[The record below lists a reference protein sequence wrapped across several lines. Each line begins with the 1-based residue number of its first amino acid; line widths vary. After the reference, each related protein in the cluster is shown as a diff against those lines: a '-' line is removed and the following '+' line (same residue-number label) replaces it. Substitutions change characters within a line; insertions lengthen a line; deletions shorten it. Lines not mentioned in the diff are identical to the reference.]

1 MRERIFSP
9 AGSSLVKKHGYYVQD
24 GKTIF
29 GEVAEVDI
37 SRKINEAG
45 RGCTLYEMIE
55 KYQRTGD
62 DSFLY
67 AKAQAYDTDLT
78 TAPKSLIDLY
88 NLKSTAKDDFYKF
101 PVDFRALFNHNVDDY
116 FASIQDKTIE
126 EKMKNY
132 FVEKGKI
139 IVKEDEKEV
148 IKDES
153 IK

>member
-1 MRERIFSP
+1 MRVRIYSP
-9 AGSSLVKKHGYYVQD
+9 SGSAVVKKHGYYVED
-24 GKTIF
+24 GKTLF
-29 GEVAEVDI
+29 GEVGEVDV

-45 RGCTLYEMIE
+45 RGCTLYEMIQ

-67 AKAQAYDTDLT
+67 AKAQAYDADLT

-88 NLKSTAKDDFYKF
+88 NLKSTAKEDFYKF
-101 PVDFRALFNHNVDDY
+101 PVDFRALFNHNIDDY
-116 FASIQDKTIE
+116 FEAVQDNSIE

-132 FVEKGKI
+132 FAEKGKI
-139 IVKEDEKEV
+139 IEKEEKEV